1 MKERMEN
8 RKVLGIILGL
18 AGTITLILY
27 GKSLI
32 NATNASLGNLL
43 VFVNAVSYGFY
54 LIIVKKL
61 MDKYNAFTFVKWIY
75 TFGFLMV
82 LPFGWGEFQAI
93 DFANLPTDIFWK
105 IGFVVVFSTFLTYLL
120 NLVSMRELKPTTVAV
135 FIYLQPLF
143 ATIFAVSLGKDDL
156 SLVKLISAVLIDLNT
171 RMPSVFRE
179 MELGLRNQISQRLE
193 RGKVDFS
200 LYVEVTGEETT
211 SKINVPIIKGYINQ
225 MKAVIP
231 TADET
236 ELMKMAVRMPDALK
250 TERDEID
257 ENEWKQIQT
266 VIDEALE
273 NIANF
278 RKDEGASLEKEF
290 QLRIGNINNL
300 MNEAV
305 SYDAERVETVKT
317 RLRTALDEIKVNVD
331 ENRFEQELIFYL
343 EKYDITEEK
352 VRLGNHLNYFLET
365 LNGTEANGRKLGF
378 ITQEMGREIN
388 TMGSKSNHTE
398 MQKLVVMMKDEL
410 EKIKEQVL
418 NVL

>member
-1 MKERMEN
+1 MIQSMTGFGKASLQLPT
-8 RKVLGIILGL
+8 KK
-18 AGTITLILY
+18 ITVEI
-27 GKSLI
+27 KSL
-32 NATNASLGNLL
+32 NSKGL
-43 VFVNAVSYGFY
+43 
-54 LIIVKKL
+54 
-61 MDKYNAFTFVKWIY
+61 
-75 TFGFLMV
+75 
-82 LPFGWGEFQAI
+82 
-93 DFANLPTDIFWK
+93 
-105 IGFVVVFSTFLTYLL
+105 
-120 NLVSMRELKPTTVAV
+120 
-135 FIYLQPLF
+135 
-143 ATIFAVSLGKDDL
+143 
-156 SLVKLISAVLIDLNT
+156 DLNT

-193 RGKVDFS
+193 RGKIDFS
-200 LYVEVTGEETT
+200 LYIEVTGEETT
-211 SKINVPIIKGYINQ
+211 SKINVPIVKGYINQ

-231 TADET
+231 NADET

-257 ENEWKQIQT
+257 PNEWKQIQT
-266 VIDEALE
+266 VIDEALN
-273 NIANF
+273 NIATF
-278 RKDEGASLEKEF
+278 RKDEGASLDKEF
-290 QLRIGNINNL
+290 QLRIANIERL

-317 RLRTALDEIKVNVD
+317 KLRTALDELKVNVD

-352 VRLGNHLNYFLET
+352 VRLGNHLQYFIET
-365 LNGTEANGRKLGF
+365 VNGNEANGRKLGF

>member
-1 MKERMEN
+1 MIQSMTGFGKASLQLPT
-8 RKVLGIILGL
+8 KK
-18 AGTITLILY
+18 ITVEI
-27 GKSLI
+27 KSL
-32 NATNASLGNLL
+32 NSKGL
-43 VFVNAVSYGFY
+43 
-54 LIIVKKL
+54 
-61 MDKYNAFTFVKWIY
+61 
-75 TFGFLMV
+75 
-82 LPFGWGEFQAI
+82 
-93 DFANLPTDIFWK
+93 
-105 IGFVVVFSTFLTYLL
+105 
-120 NLVSMRELKPTTVAV
+120 
-135 FIYLQPLF
+135 
-143 ATIFAVSLGKDDL
+143 
-156 SLVKLISAVLIDLNT
+156 DLNT

-211 SKINVPIIKGYINQ
+211 SKINVPIVKGYINQ

-278 RKDEGASLEKEF
+278 RKDEGASLEREF
-290 QLRIGNINNL
+290 QLRIANINNL

-317 RLRTALDEIKVNVD
+317 RLRTALDELKVNVD

>member
-1 MKERMEN
+1 MTGFGKASLQLPT
-8 RKVLGIILGL
+8 KK
-18 AGTITLILY
+18 ITVEI
-27 GKSLI
+27 KSL
-32 NATNASLGNLL
+32 NSKGL
-43 VFVNAVSYGFY
+43 
-54 LIIVKKL
+54 
-61 MDKYNAFTFVKWIY
+61 
-75 TFGFLMV
+75 
-82 LPFGWGEFQAI
+82 
-93 DFANLPTDIFWK
+93 
-105 IGFVVVFSTFLTYLL
+105 
-120 NLVSMRELKPTTVAV
+120 
-135 FIYLQPLF
+135 
-143 ATIFAVSLGKDDL
+143 
-156 SLVKLISAVLIDLNT
+156 DLNT

-200 LYVEVTGEETT
+200 LYIEVTGEETT

-225 MKAVIP
+225 MRAVIP

-317 RLRTALDEIKVNVD
+317 RLRTALDELKVNVD

>member
-1 MKERMEN
+1 MTGFGKASLQLPT
-8 RKVLGIILGL
+8 KK
-18 AGTITLILY
+18 ITVEI
-27 GKSLI
+27 KSL
-32 NATNASLGNLL
+32 NSKGL
-43 VFVNAVSYGFY
+43 
-54 LIIVKKL
+54 
-61 MDKYNAFTFVKWIY
+61 
-75 TFGFLMV
+75 
-82 LPFGWGEFQAI
+82 
-93 DFANLPTDIFWK
+93 
-105 IGFVVVFSTFLTYLL
+105 
-120 NLVSMRELKPTTVAV
+120 
-135 FIYLQPLF
+135 
-143 ATIFAVSLGKDDL
+143 
-156 SLVKLISAVLIDLNT
+156 DLNT

-266 VIDEALE
+266 VINEALE

-290 QLRIGNINNL
+290 QLRISNINNL

-317 RLRTALDEIKVNVD
+317 RLRTALDELKVNVD